1 MEEGIDT
8 KRFEAVKKALYGD
21 AVRRFDNTENIAM
34 DMVECA
40 LSGEELFSASDSIKS
55 ITKED
60 VLNLIK
66 GLNKDSMVLSVILPK
81 EM

>member
-1 MEEGIDT
+1 
-8 KRFEAVKKALYGD
+8 
-21 AVRRFDNTENIAM
+21 M

-40 LSGEELFSASDSIKS
+40 LSDEQLFDGLDSIKS
-55 ITKED
+55 ITDED

-66 GLNKDSMVLSVILPK
+66 GLSEKSLVLSVILPK